1 MNQAQR
7 FVIVRCPPDLALTNK
22 LIFNEYDCLKRFGSD
37 CYVLVQNRYFGVAF
51 HSDVK
56 TGSVGLSG
64 IQRSWLDLSEGTFV
78 DVKKVDK
85 PKNFINSMTLE
96 VDFLVKRN
104 ATPEGYD
111 TDVMK
116 KQFLNDFN
124 EIPFYYGQEIVLKYE
139 KLPHVKL
146 RVKEL
151 SFYDSKQHHAII
163 TQNTGIMFEKVDDSI
178 MKLTGKSKG
187 KSSMPNI
194 INPDWNF
201 SQMGIG
207 GLDDEFSAIFRRAF
221 ASRVFPPELIEDLGM
236 QHVKGILLYG
246 PPGTGKTLMARQ
258 IGKMLNAREPKIV
271 NGPEILNKFVGE
283 SEANIRKL
291 FEDAEKDQKNLG
303 SSSGLHMIIFD
314 EIDAI
319 CKQRGTASGSTGVAD
334 TVVNQL
340 LSKVNIFILLLN
352 LFNAYYNLKKA
363 FTKFIKSK
371 PSVNLKRLKLK
382 R

>member
-7 FVIVRCPPDLALTNK
+7 FVVARCPQELALTNK
-22 LIFNEYDCLKRFGSD
+22 LIFNRDDLLNKFSIDSNSGVGNY
-37 CYVLVQNRYFGVAF
+37 YVAVQNKNFGVAV
-51 HSDVK
+51 HSNIK

-64 IQRSWLDLSEGTFV
+64 VHRQWLALAEGTTV
-78 DVKKVDK
+78 DVKRIEK
-85 PKNFINSMTLE
+85 PKNFINTMTLE
-96 VDFLVKRN
+96 VDFLMKKNV
-104 ATPEGYD
+104 TPEGYD
-111 TDVMK
+111 TDIMK
-116 KQFLNDFN
+116 KQFLDDFC
-124 EIPFYYGQEIVLKYE
+124 ELPFYSGQEVILRHE
-139 KLPHVKL
+139 KLPLVKS

-151 SFYDSKQHHAII
+151 SSFNELNNDAII
-163 TQNTGIMFEKVDDSI
+163 TQNTSITFEKKDDSI
-178 MKLTGKSKG
+178 IKLTGKSKG

-194 INPDWNF
+194 INPNWNF

-291 FEDAEKDQKNLG
+291 FEEAEKDQKNLG

-340 LSKVNIFILLLN
+340 LSKVKNFH
-352 LFNAYYNLKKA
+352 FSY
-363 FTKFIKSK
+363 
-371 PSVNLKRLKLK
+371 
-382 R
+382 